1 MAMGLENQGRVK
13 PGGISCGDARAFD
26 SSIFLQFS
34 YQNFKK
40 PQQHSLVEFI
50 QTVADFS
57 QKNADVLLN
66 ILRLY
71 FNTLIPYYITLVAT

>member
-1 MAMGLENQGRVK
+1 MKSLAKTHQKIELLTWKSTEVE
-13 PGGISCGDARAFD
+13 
-26 SSIFLQFS
+26 LFS
-34 YQNFKK
+34 YQKFKK
-40 PQQHSLVEFI
+40 PQQHPLVEFI
-50 QTVADFS
+50 QTVGHFS

>member
-1 MAMGLENQGRVK
+1 MKSLPKTHQKIELLTGKSTEVELL
-13 PGGISCGDARAFD
+13 
-26 SSIFLQFS
+26 SS
-34 YQNFKK
+34 QNFKK
-40 PQQHSLVEFI
+40 PQQHPLVEFI
-50 QTVADFS
+50 QTVGHFS